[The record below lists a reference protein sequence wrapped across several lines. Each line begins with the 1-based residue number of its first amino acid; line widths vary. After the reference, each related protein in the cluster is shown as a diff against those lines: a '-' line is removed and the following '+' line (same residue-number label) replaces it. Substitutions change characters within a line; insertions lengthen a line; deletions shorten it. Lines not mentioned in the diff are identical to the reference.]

1 MIRVNLL
8 PHRQLKR
15 EARQREFGL
24 MAGFSAI
31 AAAVIIFMGWTFIN
45 GQVDGQTERNER
57 LNAAIATLDKEI
69 GDIKDLKD
77 QISTMLERK
86 QVVENLQT
94 NRSQAVVVLDELS
107 RQLPEGMY
115 LKSIKQQGNVISIEG
130 IADTNARIATLVRN
144 FSESTWLESPNL
156 VEIKAIVVNTLKQ
169 NAFTMTVN
177 LKVPKVET
185 ESDTKSN
192 TKQNSTQKAAES

>member
-8 PHRQLKR
+8 PHRQVKR

-24 MAGFSAI
+24 MALFSAI
-31 AAAVIIFMGWTFIN
+31 AAAVIIFLGYTYIN
-45 GQVDGQTERNER
+45 AKIDAQNERNAR
-57 LNAAIATLDKEI
+57 LDAAIVKLDKEI
-69 GDIKDLKD
+69 ADIKDLKD

-115 LKSIKQQGNVISIEG
+115 LKSIKQQGSVISIEG
-130 IADTNARIATLVRN
+130 IADTNARVATLVRN
-144 FSESTWLESPNL
+144 LSTSNWMESPSL
-156 VEIKAIVVNTLKQ
+156 VEIKSVVVNTLKQ
-169 NAFTMTVN
+169 NAFALNVN
-177 LKVPKVET
+177 IKVPKVET
-185 ESDTKSN
+185 DEKPVKGGN
-192 TKQNSTQKAAES
+192 

>member
-8 PHRQLKR
+8 PHRQLRR

-24 MAGFSAI
+24 MAGFVAI
-31 AAAVIIFMGWTFIN
+31 TAAVIIFVGWTFITN
-45 GQVDGQTERNER
+45 RIDAQTERNSR
-57 LNAAIATLDKEI
+57 LDTAIVKLDKEI
-69 GDIKDLKD
+69 SDIKDLKD
-77 QISTMLERK
+77 QISTMLDRK

-115 LKSIKQQGNVISIEG
+115 LQNIKEQGNVITLEG
-130 IADTNARIATLVRN
+130 VADTNARIATLVRN
-144 FSESTWLESPNL
+144 LSSSQWMESPNL
-156 VEIKAIVVNTLKQ
+156 VEIKSIVVNTIKQ

-177 LKVPKVET
+177 LKVPKAENEGSGIKT
-185 ESDTKSN
+185 TTKGG
-192 TKQNSTQKAAES
+192 A

>member
-24 MAGFSAI
+24 IAGFVAI
-31 AAAVIIFMGWTFIN
+31 AAAVVVFLGWTFLNNRI
-45 GQVDGQTERNER
+45 DSQTERNTR
-57 LNAAIATLDKEI
+57 LDAAIVKLDKEI
-69 GDIKDLKD
+69 ADIKDLKD
-77 QISTMLERK
+77 QISTMLDRK

-115 LKSIKQQGNVISIEG
+115 LKSIKQQGGVITLEG
-130 IADTNARIATLVRN
+130 VADTNARIATMVRN
-144 FSESTWLESPNL
+144 LSASQWLQSPNL
-156 VEIKAIVVNTLKQ
+156 IEIKSVLINTLKQ
-169 NAFTMTVN
+169 NAFTLTVN
-177 LKVPKVET
+177 LKAPVV
-185 ESDTKSN
+185 ESDGK
-192 TKQNSTQKAAES
+192 K